1 MFFYDIQDTQDLL
14 ELGSELRVSK
24 HALREAY
31 KEGLRGKDIIYAIF
45 KGEVIEHYPRRRR
58 VLISGPITKTNVPL
72 HVVCD
77 YADADEIVAVTVYI
91 PHRSHWTANL
101 VRKKRDS
108 EKKPSPKQP

>member
-1 MFFYDIQDTQDLL
+1 MLFYDIQDTEDLL

-58 VLISGPITKTNVPL
+58 VLISGPIIESNVPV
-72 HVVCD
+72 HIVCD
-77 YADADEIVAVTVYI
+77 YVDTDEIVAVTVYI

-101 VRKKRDS
+101 LRKKRDL
-108 EKKPSPKQP
+108 EA

>member
-31 KEGLRGKDIIYAIF
+31 KEGLHGKDIIYAIF

-58 VLISGPITKTNVPL
+58 VLIAGPITETNVPL
-72 HVVCD
+72 HIICD
-77 YADADEIVAVTVYI
+77 YTDVDEIVAVTVYI
-91 PHRSHWTANL
+91 PHRSHWMANL
-101 VRKKRDS
+101 VRKRKC
-108 EKKPSPKQP
+108 EK

>member
-1 MFFYDIQDTQDLL
+1 MFFYDIQDTEDLL

-31 KEGLRGKDIIYAIF
+31 KEGLRGKDIVYAIF

-58 VLISGPITKTNVPL
+58 VLIVGPINKTNIPL

-77 YADADEIVAVTVYI
+77 YADTEEIVAVTVYI
-91 PHRSHWTANL
+91 PHRSRWMADL
-101 VRKKRDS
+101 VRKRRM
-108 EKKPSPKQP
+108 E